1 MCVTEQRHAVVT
13 QARHDLPVDEA
24 LRRVRAARP
33 FVAPNPGFLRQLH
46 EFEDTIRRCGRE
58 GGDAAADAAAA
69 ADHPTA
75 APDDT
80 ASTNGAD
87 AEERRGRAD
96 RGAVRATE
104 VADDDAA
111 AADGART
118 SLPDAA
124 AARAADGGEDSS
136 EPPAGEA
143 ASGGAAAETSAPFME
158 LARSGW
164 PLPTP

>member
-33 FVAPNPGFLRQLH
+33 FIAPNPGFLRQLH
-46 EFEDTIRRCGRE
+46 DFEDTIRRCGRE

-80 ASTNGAD
+80 ASTSA
-87 AEERRGRAD
+87 
-96 RGAVRATE
+96 
-104 VADDDAA
+104 
-111 AADGART
+111 
-118 SLPDAA
+118 PDAA